1 MGNDHPDRSKQAE
14 STPYV
19 PSEAASSRPR
29 RLEPLGEGY
38 DEQDRQLDDALTG
51 QARMLLQ
58 ETPIPSGLN
67 DRLMQG
73 VQDALASEQVSLP
86 FETAARPRTTHAWHR
101 LALAACMGLAI
112 VAGWWLLDRASPRQI
127 QSGESAIASAPSG
140 VSRPADDMMSVTADL
155 AMLTSSS
162 TNNEELDRLKALI
175 ATRDMRISDFN
186 GDVLAVLD
194 ASHDPRLQ
202 AFDLEVWR

>member
-1 MGNDHPDRSKQAE
+1 
-14 STPYV
+14 
-19 PSEAASSRPR
+19 
-29 RLEPLGEGY
+29 
-38 DEQDRQLDDALTG
+38 
-51 QARMLLQ
+51 MLLQ

-73 VQDALASEQVSLP
+73 VQDALASGQVSLP

-127 QSGESAIASAPSG
+127 QSGDFAIASAPSG

-202 AFDLEVWR
+202 TFDLEVWR

>member
-1 MGNDHPDRSKQAE
+1 MGNDHPNRRKQPE
-14 STPYV
+14 STQSV
-19 PSEAASSRPR
+19 PSEAGFSRPR

-38 DEQDRQLDDALTG
+38 DEQDRKLDDALTG

-58 ETPIPSGLN
+58 EATVPSGLN

-73 VQDALASEQVSLP
+73 VQDALASEPVSLS
-86 FETAARPRTTHAWHR
+86 FETAASPHATQAWHR

-112 VAGWWLLDRASPRQI
+112 AAGWWLLDRASPRQI
-127 QSGESAIASAPSG
+127 QSPGVPIAIAPPE
-140 VSRPADDMMSVTADL
+140 VSQPEVDLISVPADL

-162 TNNEELDRLKALI
+162 RNQELEQLKILI
-175 ATRDMRISDFN
+175 ATRDMRVSDFN

-202 AFDLEVWR
+202 TFDVEVWR